1 MKILL
6 RRSIFA
12 FLLGLA
18 LIFAASFLVKGQVQ
32 PLPEITSSGT
42 TPAISHESTWE
53 TVNVK
58 AVGDVMLARKVG
70 RYMDAQGID
79 YPIQYVK
86 DWLAD
91 ADITMGNLESP
102 LSTQGTPLPGKG
114 IWFRGN
120 PANVQALSDSGFDV
134 LTVANNHAVDY
145 DSPALLE
152 TIEVLESSG
161 IAAIGGGENIQ
172 RARKPAIIETNGLKI
187 AYLAYS
193 EMADIYW
200 DTSYKRTLKAT
211 DSVAGISPLYK
222 ENVLED
228 IAAVRDEVDVVI
240 LTLHWGIEY
249 QHLPESYQSQM
260 AKDFIDAGADV
271 IIGHHPHCIQGV
283 ETYHG
288 GLIFYS
294 LGNFIFD
301 QDWSLQTRQGLAL
314 ELELTPLGWQQ
325 AVLSPVLITEGQPQ
339 LVEGEE
345 GDAILQI
352 LTDISQTF
360 GTDIELKD
368 GKAYIKGAN

>member
-1 MKILL
+1 MVCPGAVSYTHLDVYKRQPLVSKMIPAGILIVLGLILL
-6 RRSIFA
+6 W
-12 FLLGLA
+12 
-18 LIFAASFLVKGQVQ
+18 Q
-32 PLPEITSSGT
+32 
-42 TPAISHESTWE
+42 
-53 TVNVK
+53 
-58 AVGDVMLARKVG
+58 AR
-70 RYMDAQGID
+70 A
-79 YPIQYVK
+79 
-86 DWLAD
+86 
-91 ADITMGNLESP
+91 
-102 LSTQGTPLPGKG
+102 GKG
-114 IWFRGN
+114 RN
-120 PANVQALSDSGFDV
+120 KEED
-134 LTVANNHAVDY
+134 NNEKIEKTARTKD
-145 DSPALLE
+145 ALLWQ
-152 TIEVLESSG
+152 IRLPLFGVMIQVLRNPCLLYTS
-161 IAAIGGGENIQ
+161 
-172 RARKPAIIETNGLKI
+172 
-187 AYLAYS
+187 YLAYS

-314 ELELTPLGWQQ
+314 ELELTPLG
-325 AVLSPVLITEGQPQ
+325 
-339 LVEGEE
+339 
-345 GDAILQI
+345 
-352 LTDISQTF
+352 
-360 GTDIELKD
+360 
-368 GKAYIKGAN
+368 